1 MTVPNSGQEDVD
13 RDGIGDACD
22 PDADGDGVLN
32 EEVGPG
38 RAGQGGAWPRGVVS
52 EFGLEDSGGI
62 RGSLQRRRDL
72 GDGLVRGVTFAP
84 FLNLSCS
91 PG

>member
-32 EEVGPG
+32 EKVGQKWG
-38 RAGQGGAWPRGVVS
+38 LGETGWGACLRVTGVAS
-52 EFGLEDSGGI
+52 EA
-62 RGSLQRRRDL
+62 DL
-72 GDGLVRGVTFAP
+72 GVPTD
-84 FLNLSCS
+84 
-91 PG
+91 

>member
-32 EEVGPG
+32 EEVGPSRGLGKLEG
-38 RAGQGGAWPRGVVS
+38 RGLSGVWPQVLNS
-52 EFGLEDSGGI
+52 QILEG
-62 RGSLQRRRDL
+62 
-72 GDGLVRGVTFAP
+72 
-84 FLNLSCS
+84 
-91 PG
+91 

>member
-32 EEVGPG
+32 EQVGPTSSL
-38 RAGQGGAWPRGVVS
+38 RQGWVGVW
-52 EFGLEDSGGI
+52 
-62 RGSLQRRRDL
+62 L
-72 GDGLVRGVTFAP
+72 G
-84 FLNLSCS
+84 
-91 PG
+91 

>member
-32 EEVGPG
+32 EEVGPRRG
-38 RAGQGGAWPRGVVS
+38 LGELGGGALFRAVAS
-52 EFGLEDSGGI
+52 
-62 RGSLQRRRDL
+62 RRDSWVL
-72 GDGLVRGVTFAP
+72 EG
-84 FLNLSCS
+84 
-91 PG
+91 

>member
-32 EEVGPG
+32 EKVGQKWGPG
-38 RAGQGGAWPRGVVS
+38 RDRVGGRVSGCRVWP
-52 EFGLEDSGGI
+52 
-62 RGSLQRRRDL
+62 QRL
-72 GDGLVRGVTFAP
+72 I
-84 FLNLSCS
+84 
-91 PG
+91 

>member
-32 EEVGPG
+32 EKVGQKWGPG
-38 RAGQGGAWPRGVVS
+38 RDPVGACLRVTGVASEADLGGPKGLRGLCREGGAS
-52 EFGLEDSGGI
+52 ELDSL
-62 RGSLQRRRDL
+62 GSD
-72 GDGLVRGVTFAP
+72 F
-84 FLNLSCS
+84 
-91 PG
+91 

>member
-32 EEVGPG
+32 EKVGQKWG
-38 RAGQGGAWPRGVVS
+38 LGETGSGACLWVTGVAS
-52 EFGLEDSGGI
+52 EA
-62 RGSLQRRRDL
+62 DL
-72 GDGLVRGVTFAP
+72 GVPKD
-84 FLNLSCS
+84 
-91 PG
+91 

>member
-32 EEVGPG
+32 EQVG
-38 RAGQGGAWPRGVVS
+38 QK
-52 EFGLEDSGGI
+52 
-62 RGSLQRRRDL
+62 RGSRRDWMGACL
-72 GDGLVRGVTFAP
+72 G
-84 FLNLSCS
+84 
-91 PG
+91 

>member
-32 EEVGPG
+32 EKVGQKWG
-38 RAGQGGAWPRGVVS
+38 LGETGWGACLRVTGVVS
-52 EFGLEDSGGI
+52 EA
-62 RGSLQRRRDL
+62 DL
-72 GDGLVRGVTFAP
+72 GVPKD
-84 FLNLSCS
+84 
-91 PG
+91 

>member
-32 EEVGPG
+32 EKVGQKWG
-38 RAGQGGAWPRGVVS
+38 LGETGWGACLRVTGVAS
-52 EFGLEDSGGI
+52 EAV
-62 RGSLQRRRDL
+62 L
-72 GDGLVRGVTFAP
+72 GVPKD
-84 FLNLSCS
+84 
-91 PG
+91 

>member
-32 EEVGPG
+32 ERWGKSGGPG
-38 RAGQGGAWPRGVVS
+38 ETGWGACLRVRVWP
-52 EFGLEDSGGI
+52 
-62 RGSLQRRRDL
+62 QRL
-72 GDGLVRGVTFAP
+72 I
-84 FLNLSCS
+84 
-91 PG
+91 